1 MTLET
6 LAKDIAASAESQAKA
21 MLKEAKAEAKT
32 IVEEA
37 EAKAASI
44 RDEAQARAEREAEQI
59 SQEMVASARQ
69 GNQKEL
75 LIARRSV
82 LDATLDAAKSQLAD
96 PGMKG
101 RATLLKSLLKRANDV
116 SGKDFVLRPVSV
128 DAAALKKEAGTRT
141 IGEEIDG
148 MGGFMMEAADG
159 SVSYDFRFESL
170 LNRTWTEERAAINET
185 LFG

>member
-6 LAKDIAASAESQAKA
+6 LAKDIAASAEAQAKA

-32 IVEEA
+32 IVGEA
-37 EAKAASI
+37 ESKATSI
-44 RDEAQARAEREAEQI
+44 RDEAQARAEREAQQI

-82 LDATLDAAKSQLAD
+82 LDATYDAAKSQLAD

-101 RATLLKSLLKRANDV
+101 RATLLKSLLKRADDV
-116 SGKDFVLRPVSV
+116 S
-128 DAAALKKEAGTRT
+128 RT
-141 IGEEIDG
+141 IGDEIDG
-148 MGGFMMEAADG
+148 LGGFMMEAADG
-159 SVSYDFRFESL
+159 SVSFDFRFDSL
-170 LNRTWTEERAAINET
+170 LDRTWTEERAAINET